1 MKNWNAL
8 LNDTDEELA
17 EDTGKDRVRKSRRKA
32 SQLAS
37 HGNTTGCRK
46 IIADNGK
53 LNIFVKPNQDV
64 NERLEH
70 YRFRYP
76 DAKIAK

>member
-17 EDTGKDRVRKSRRKA
+17 EDSGKDRVRKSRKKA

-46 IIADNGK
+46 IKGDSK
-53 LNIFVKPNQDV
+53 TIFYVKPNQDL
-64 NERLEH
+64 NEHLNNH
-70 YRFRYP
+70 LAQFP